1 MDEGFAPGIGEK
13 LGAYVYLLVDP
24 RTGRA
29 FFAGRGRNDRCF
41 RHVQSARLADE
52 PASADPA
59 AVTSDAAVPGAKA
72 VPQAKSKATTAGRG
86 QRTFPVLER
95 IREIESSGRS
105 VRIDILRYGLSADEA
120 RLVEAVAHDALG
132 LRSLSGDR
140 GGGTTVA
147 AGANK
152 DKRSGKSSG
161 ARRSVPAQ
169 RTEATRLNTLL
180 AKPAKIK
187 RSHRAVLLRLGKSN
201 GAGTSD
207 AQVDEAIRSAWKIG
221 RRWTDPESRR
231 SPQWAFAVVDDVV
244 RAVFRIDG
252 WKPSDSTS
260 DSTSGT
266 AEPDSAVRVV
276 RPAAW
281 TRPSQQAVSPDQT
294 AAASPPAR
302 WTLTGER
309 DPELEQKYRGR
320 NVSAY
325 LSSGSQ
331 NPVTYVWCGPHWVNS
346 PV

>member
-13 LGAYVYLLVDP
+13 LRSYVYLLVDP

-41 RHVQSARLADE
+41 QHVQAARTDE
-52 PASADPA
+52 AGE
-59 AVTSDAAVPGAKA
+59 PGP
-72 VPQAKSKATTAGRG
+72 VGRG
-86 QRTFPVLER
+86 GRPFPVLER
-95 IREIESSGRS
+95 IREIQSSGRS
-105 VRIDILRYGLSADEA
+105 VRIDILRYGLDADEA
-120 RLVEAVAHDALG
+120 RLVETVASDALG
-132 LRSLSGDR
+132 LRSPSGDGDGGTGRDNGAGRAVGAKQGKR
-140 GGGTTVA
+140 GGEP
-147 AGANK
+147 
-152 DKRSGKSSG
+152 SG

-187 RSHRAVLLRLGKSN
+187 RSHRVVLLRLGKSL
-201 GAGTSD
+201 GPGTSD
-207 AQVDEAIRSAWKIG
+207 AQVDEAVRSAWKIG

-231 SPQWAFAVVDDVV
+231 SPQLAFAVVDDIV

-252 WKPSDSTS
+252 WKPSDSGTGRP
-260 DSTSGT
+260 SGT
-266 AEPDSAVRVV
+266 AGPSGKSDPTSAARGVGQ
-276 RPAAW
+276 AAW
-281 TRPSQQAVSPDQT
+281 IRPSQLAGPGQAPATD
-294 AAASPPAR
+294 PPTR

-309 DPELEQKYRGR
+309 DPQLEQRYRGR

-346 PV
+346 PA